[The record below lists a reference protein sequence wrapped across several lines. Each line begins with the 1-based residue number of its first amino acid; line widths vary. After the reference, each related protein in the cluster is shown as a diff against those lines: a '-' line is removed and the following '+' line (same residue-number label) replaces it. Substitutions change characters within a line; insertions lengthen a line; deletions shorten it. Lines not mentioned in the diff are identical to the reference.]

1 MRYKSALG
9 FVVGATVIVTSARGG
24 HELPIYPSFYPHEI
38 EIRTLDPEQAGNA
51 LRSGEIQAYLGSGVR
66 FAQALPEN
74 IRAIES
80 LGSIIMVRINPHSAL
95 EADETSAC
103 SVIKAIAHELSGED
117 AFILHPY
124 PVTPFHGDYLHHA

>member
-9 FVVGATVIVTSARGG
+9 FLAGAAVIVTSARGG

-38 EIRTLDPEQAGNA
+38 EIRTLDPEQAGKA
-51 LRSGEIQAYLGSGVR
+51 LRSGQIQAYVGGGVR

-80 LGSIIMVRINPHSAL
+80 LGSIIMVRINPHSVL

-103 SVIKAIAHELSGED
+103 AIVKAVARELSGES
-117 AFILHPY
+117 AFI
-124 PVTPFHGDYLHHA
+124 